1 MSIIKVSEL
10 GKTSTVTT
18 GSLFYVA
25 YGDGPTY
32 VSKHITEQD
41 LLGQYAT
48 TGSNSFVGDQNI
60 TGSLYINTTPV
71 GTPNDLAMVI
81 DPTTK
86 LVSYVSQNL
95 KTVFGL
101 YTQTANSEIITATT
115 NERSLIGSGVGSLF
129 IPANGFSI
137 GDSYRGYMGGVV
149 NMANNETLRLRIK
162 TASGV
167 LLGDSGLQELPAISN
182 NVWTLE
188 TNFTVRQVGSSG
200 VASIVSIGRFQFN
213 KSSNGGIEGFA
224 FNTVNNSTFNT
235 TVDNTLAITIEFGS
249 NNSTN
254 AIYSDIF
261 TLTKVY

>member
-60 TGSLYINTTPV
+60 TGSLYINTTPI

-81 DPTTK
+81 NPTTN
-86 LVSYVSQNL
+86 LVSYVPQNL
-95 KTVFGL
+95 RTVFGL

-115 NERSLIGSGVGSLF
+115 MIL
-129 IPANGFSI
+129 
-137 GDSYRGYMGGVV
+137 
-149 NMANNETLRLRIK
+149 
-162 TASGV
+162 
-167 LLGDSGLQELPAISN
+167 
-182 NVWTLE
+182 
-188 TNFTVRQVGSSG
+188 
-200 VASIVSIGRFQFN
+200 
-213 KSSNGGIEGFA
+213 
-224 FNTVNNSTFNT
+224 
-235 TVDNTLAITIEFGS
+235 
-249 NNSTN
+249 
-254 AIYSDIF
+254 
-261 TLTKVY
+261 